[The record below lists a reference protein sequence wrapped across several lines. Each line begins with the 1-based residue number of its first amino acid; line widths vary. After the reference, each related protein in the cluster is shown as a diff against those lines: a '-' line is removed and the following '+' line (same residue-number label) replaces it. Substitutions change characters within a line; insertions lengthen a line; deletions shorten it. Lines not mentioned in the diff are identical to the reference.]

1 MGRNGNGAQVTRVRE
16 TSQIL
21 MVWMQALAVLG
32 GLCFLVSVS
41 LSPALAASSY
51 DPVESQWI
59 DPWAPN
65 SQMEVVTDPAL
76 KSTVPTLGDAG
87 FWPVVR
93 AISMY
98 RQIAKW
104 GGWTSIPQ
112 GEQLRK
118 GMRDPRVPLL
128 RKRLLSTGDLAA
140 SEGDQQAFDENTHDA
155 VRRFQSRHGLFP
167 DGVVGRGT
175 INALNVPVEERI
187 RQLEVNL
194 KRLSDVAPTLGKRYV
209 FVNIAGQEVEA
220 VENGEVVIRKRVIVG
235 KEDRQTPEYT
245 SKVNFIALN
254 PYWHVPTSIATKDL
268 LPKIQA
274 NPKFLSRQGIRVFKG
289 WASTEVEIDPATINW
304 ADPNVT
310 NQYRLRQDPSR
321 LNSLGTVK
329 INFPNNQAVYLHDT
343 PVKSLFG
350 RNSRNFSSGCVRVE
364 EVRDLVAWLLAD
376 NNGWDRARIDATIK
390 SGDRID
396 VPLAKQVPIYMMYLT
411 AWVGEDGVVNFRDDV
426 YKRDARI
433 DTSSVHN

>member
-1 MGRNGNGAQVTRVRE
+1 VIVGRQTLHLGVL
-16 TSQIL
+16 L
-21 MVWMQALAVLG
+21 MRRLL
-32 GLCFLVSVS
+32 LVSGLFAFVAPS
-41 LSPALAASSY
+41 VGMASSNY

-65 SQMEVVTDPAL
+65 SQMEVTTDPAL

-98 RQIAKW
+98 RQIEGW
-104 GGWTSIPQ
+104 GGWQPIPQ

-118 GMRDPRVPLL
+118 GMRDPRVAML
-128 RKRLLSTGDLAA
+128 RKRLLTTGDMSA
-140 SEGDQQAFDENTHDA
+140 SEGDQLAFDDSVFEGL
-155 VRRFQSRHGLFP
+155 RRFQVRHGLFP
-167 DGVVGRGT
+167 DGVMGRGT
-175 INALNVPVEERI
+175 VNALNVPVAERI
-187 RQLEVNL
+187 RLLEVNL

-220 VENGEVVIRKRVIVG
+220 VENGEVALRKRVIVG
-235 KEDRQTPEYT
+235 KEDRQTPELT

-254 PYWHVPTSIATKDL
+254 PYWNVPLSIATKDL
-268 LPKIQA
+268 LPKIKA
-274 NPKFLSRQGIRVFKG
+274 NPKFLSRMGIRVFRG
-289 WASTEVEIDPATINW
+289 WADTSTEVDPATVNW
-304 ADPNVT
+304 SDPSVT
-310 NQYRLRQDPSR
+310 KAYRLRQDPSR

-350 RNSRNFSSGCVRVE
+350 RNARNFSSGCVRVE
-364 EVRDLVAWLLAD
+364 DVRDLVAWLLED
-376 NNGWDRARIDATIK
+376 NNGWNRARIDQTVS
-390 SGDRID
+390 SGEHMD
-396 VPLAKQVPIYMMYLT
+396 VTLTQNVPIYLMYLT

-426 YKRDARI
+426 YKRDAKI
-433 DTSSVHN
+433 SAPSALN

>member
-1 MGRNGNGAQVTRVRE
+1 M
-16 TSQIL
+16 
-21 MVWMQALAVLG
+21 
-32 GLCFLVSVS
+32 
-41 LSPALAASSY
+41 
-51 DPVESQWI
+51 
-59 DPWAPN
+59 
-65 SQMEVVTDPAL
+65 
-76 KSTVPTLGDAG
+76 LGDAG

-98 RQIAKW
+98 RQIANW
-104 GGWTSIPQ
+104 GGWQPIPE

-118 GMRDPRVPLL
+118 GMRDARVALL
-128 RKRLLSTGDLAA
+128 RKRLLATGDMPA
-140 SEGDQQAFDENTHDA
+140 SEGDQWLFDDSVFEG

-175 INALNVPVEERI
+175 VYALNVPVSERI

-194 KRLSDVAPTLGKRYV
+194 KRLNDVAPTLGKRYV

-245 SKVNFIALN
+245 SKINFIALN
-254 PYWHVPTSIATKDL
+254 PYWNVPMSIATKDL
-268 LPKIQA
+268 LPKIKA

-289 WASTEVEIDPATINW
+289 WSNTEVEVDPSTVDW
-304 ADPNVT
+304 SDPNVT
-310 NQYRLRQDPSR
+310 SQYRLRQDPSR

-329 INFPNNQAVYLHDT
+329 INFPNSQAVYLHDT

-350 RNSRNFSSGCVRVE
+350 RNARNFSSGCVRVE
-364 EVRDLVAWLLAD
+364 DVRDLVAWLLEENA
-376 NNGWDRARIDATIK
+376 GWNRARIDATIK
-390 SGDRID
+390 SGEHMD
-396 VPLAKQVPIYMMYLT
+396 VPLAKQVPIYLMYLT

-426 YKRDARI
+426 YKRDARV
-433 DTSSVHN
+433 DTSSFQN